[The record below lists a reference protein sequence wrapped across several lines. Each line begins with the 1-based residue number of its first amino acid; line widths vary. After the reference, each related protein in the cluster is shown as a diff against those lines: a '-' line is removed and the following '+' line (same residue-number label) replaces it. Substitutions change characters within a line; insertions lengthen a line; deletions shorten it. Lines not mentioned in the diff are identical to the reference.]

1 MKARVKNL
9 PAIPVLISLA
19 LGGTVP
25 LSAQAVQYNSMGKR
39 DPFLN
44 LLQVTQRPEPPRFP
58 APPPL
63 EQRPPGLA
71 GLLIA
76 EVTVTGIAQ
85 GVGSRIALLKGI
97 DGATYFAKEGTKL
110 FDGYVESIST
120 DAVIFVREQVD
131 TRGRKKVTKVHKE
144 LQIENR

>member
-1 MKARVKNL
+1 MRSRVSKL
-9 PAIPVLISLA
+9 SACAVLFSLA
-19 LGGTVP
+19 VGGTAP
-25 LSAQAVQYNSMGKR
+25 LWGQAVKYDSMGKR

-120 DAVIFVREQVD
+120 DAVVFVREQVD